1 MAGTLNNDLQQRH
14 CQDTKMK
21 AVQIDRFGGPEIFA
35 SVEVPTPVPGLGQ
48 VLIRVKAVGVN
59 FADTLMRANRYAMT
73 PELPTI
79 LGSEAAGVVEATGPG
94 VAEFS
99 LGQRVAAPLFMGIG
113 LGAYAEY
120 VVIDTALAIALPDV
134 ISFDQAAAALSQG
147 LTALFLT
154 RQAPPMGKTVLVTAA
169 AGGVGSILVQLAKRA
184 GARKVIAAAS
194 SADKLDFAGSLGADA
209 GVNYTNEDWTCQ
221 LHDATDGAGPD
232 IIYESVG
239 GDITAKNLANL
250 AHGGEMVIYGA
261 LNIHSFN
268 LGVPELLG
276 MIFKNQSVTGFA
288 LVPLLTPAELRS
300 GMAEIFDL
308 MASGAL
314 VVSIGGR
321 FPMRDA
327 GRAHAALEGRGT
339 SGKLILLPE

>member
-1 MAGTLNNDLQQRH
+1 
-14 CQDTKMK
+14 MK
-21 AVQIDRFGGPEIFA
+21 AVQIDRFGGPEVFA
-35 SVEVPTPVPGLGQ
+35 TVEVPTPVPGPGQ
-48 VLIRVKAVGVN
+48 LLIRVKAAGVN
-59 FADTLMRANRYAMT
+59 LADTLMRANRYAMT

-79 LGSEAAGVVEATGPG
+79 LGSEAAGIVEATGPG
-94 VAEFS
+94 VAEFN
-99 LGQRVAAPLFMGIG
+99 LGQRVAAPLFVGIG

-120 VVIDTALAIALPDV
+120 VVIDAALAVALPDA
-134 ISFDQAAAALSQG
+134 ISFDQAAAVMSQG
-147 LTALFLT
+147 LTALYLT

-169 AGGVGSILVQLAKRA
+169 AGGVGALLVQLAQRA

-194 SADKLDFAGSLGADA
+194 SADKLHFARGLGADA
-209 GVNYTNEDWTCQ
+209 GVNYTDEDWTRQ
-221 LHDATDGAGPD
+221 LLDATDGVGPD

-250 AHGGEMVIYGA
+250 APGGEMVIYGA
-261 LNIHSFN
+261 LNIQSFN

-288 LVPLLTPAELRS
+288 LVPLLTPADLRS

-314 VVSIGGR
+314 VVTIGGR
-321 FPMRDA
+321 FPMHDA
-327 GRAHAALEGRGT
+327 GPAHAALEGRGT
-339 SGKLILLPE
+339 TGKLILLPQ